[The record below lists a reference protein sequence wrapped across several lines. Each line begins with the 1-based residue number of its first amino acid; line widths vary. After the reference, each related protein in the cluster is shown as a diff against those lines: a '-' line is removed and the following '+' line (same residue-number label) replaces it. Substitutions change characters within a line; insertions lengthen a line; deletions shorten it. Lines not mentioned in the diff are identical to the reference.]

1 MAIRKSTAAA
11 PAAEEYMEEEER
23 PRRARRSEEPAFE
36 AEDENETADVSSFV
50 QVGWAAAK
58 KAHSTTSGT
67 ARRNTEF
74 RFSESAHLVK
84 FLDAE
89 PIVFAQHWVDKA
101 PTKKSFVCIKNGC
114 PLCDRGNAPSTKYGF
129 RVVDLGAEDLFAQ
142 IYVATPTAFAAVMEQ
157 NEGRFGPVDSGYWEL
172 SKTGE
177 GKQSRTV
184 VRAVKERDLPEDWD
198 IDPKAVASDLRAVED
213 PGVSILRVPTAED
226 LREAADYC

>member
-1 MAIRKSTAAA
+1 MAIRKSSSAPTADD
-11 PAAEEYMEEEER
+11 YLEEER
-23 PRRARRSEEPAFE
+23 PTRARREVDVFE
-36 AEDENETADVSSFV
+36 DEDENETSDVSSFV

-58 KAHSTTSGT
+58 KAHSSVSTGS
-67 ARRNTEF
+67 RRNTEF
-74 RFSESAHLVK
+74 RFTESAHLVK

-89 PIVFAQHWVDKA
+89 PLVFSQHWVDKA
-101 PTKKSFVCIKNGC
+101 PTKKSFVCIGDKNGC

-129 RVVDLGAEDLFAQ
+129 RIVDLGGEDLVAQ

-157 NEGRFGPVDSGYWEL
+157 HEGRFGPVDTGYWEL

-184 VRAVKERDLPEDWD
+184 VRPVKERDLPEDWD
-198 IDPKAVASDLRAVED
+198 LDPKAVASELRSVED
-213 PGVSILRVPTAED
+213 PGVKILRVPVAED